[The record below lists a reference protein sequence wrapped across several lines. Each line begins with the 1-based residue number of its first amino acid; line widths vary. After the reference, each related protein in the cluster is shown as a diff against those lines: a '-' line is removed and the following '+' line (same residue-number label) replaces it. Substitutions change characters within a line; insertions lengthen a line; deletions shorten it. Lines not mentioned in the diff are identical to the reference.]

1 LKFDLG
7 VDPRTGKRQ
16 TRYHSFKGSKREA
29 QAELTRL
36 LSTMDMGSYVDISKV
51 TVADFLDRWERD
63 WASMNVSPKTF
74 EYRQLI
80 KLNVIPHIGSVS
92 VQKLRPVDLNELYAT
107 LLRSGGRPRSLNPN
121 NLEERPVPLSP
132 EPLAM
137 CIAFCTE
144 RLGMPHYG
152 GWSLRMLPQS

>member
-1 LKFDLG
+1 MSRGHIRRRGRQSWELKFDLG

-92 VQKLRPVDLNELYAT
+92 VQKIADQEGSRSAAGCVGSGEIRSDRRLRASCITRRGRLRHCRLERCEL
-107 LLRSGGRPRSLNPN
+107 
-121 NLEERPVPLSP
+121 
-132 EPLAM
+132 
-137 CIAFCTE
+137 
-144 RLGMPHYG
+144 
-152 GWSLRMLPQS
+152 Q